1 MRAAL
6 NDIAQ
11 MKKWCKFAS
20 SIIEKGIKLT
30 AAKQRL
36 DATFVT
42 IVTRVP
48 IDRNALQ

>member
-6 NDIAQ
+6 NDIAPL
-11 MKKWCKFAS
+11 KKWCKFAS
-20 SIIEKGIKLT
+20 SIIEKDVKLI

-36 DATFVT
+36 DANFVT

-48 IDRNALQ
+48 IDRNGLQ